1 MNSVGAL
8 AYHFCLALPA
18 AFMQPGTHLLADPCM
33 YLDVA
38 ESDPPPRLRRISV
51 ACADE
56 VTEEIAVAVDEL
68 VAVETNIRVVDRE
81 AGQLPRELLSII
93 LRFHNVEGYFTT
105 EQVT

>member
-1 MNSVGAL
+1 MSFVAAL
-8 AYHFCLALPA
+8 AYHFCPALFA
-18 AFMQPGTHLLADPCM
+18 AFTQPGTHLLADPYM

-68 VAVETNIRVVDRE
+68 VSVETNIRVVDRE
-81 AGQLPRELLSII
+81 AGQLSTGSCKI
-93 LRFHNVEGYFTT
+93 N
-105 EQVT
+105 